1 MLIIGAGNLGL
12 HVLDMLIDEKYNNE
26 IVFFDERENL
36 QNSIAWQYKIMN
48 TLDAVKEYFSNN
60 GPDFIAAI
68 GNNRT
73 RHKFVE
79 QFEKAGGQLSPMIS
93 SRACISRLLSIEK
106 EVIIQPLVSIAHNV
120 SFGKGCVIH
129 ANSVIGHD
137 VKLGNYVS
145 VATLTTLIG
154 PCEIGD
160 YTYIGTSCTV
170 MPGVKIGKSALIG
183 AGSIV
188 DRNVADFEDFVRK

>member
-12 HVLDMLIDEKYNNE
+12 HVLDMLIDEKYKSE
-26 IVFFDERENL
+26 IVFFDERKNS
-36 QNSIAWQYKIMN
+36 QNSIAWQYKIIN
-48 TLDAVKEYFSNN
+48 TLEAAKEYFSNTS
-60 GPDFIAAI
+60 PDFIAAI

-79 QFEKAGGQLSPMIS
+79 QFEKIGGNLSSMIS
-93 SRACISRLLSIEK
+93 SRACISRLLSIDR
-106 EVIIQPLVSIAHNV
+106 EVIIQPLVSVAHNV

-137 VKLGNYVS
+137 VKLGDYVS

-160 YTYIGTSCTV
+160 YAYIGTHCTI
-170 MPGVKIGKSALIG
+170 MPNIRIGKNAIIA

-188 DRNVADFEDFVRK
+188 DRNMADFEDFINR